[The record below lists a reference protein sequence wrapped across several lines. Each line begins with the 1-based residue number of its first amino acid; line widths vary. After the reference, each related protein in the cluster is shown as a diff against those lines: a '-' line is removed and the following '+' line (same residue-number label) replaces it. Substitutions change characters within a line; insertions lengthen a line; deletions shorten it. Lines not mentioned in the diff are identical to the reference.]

1 MHSAKCMG
9 IAIMMMGFLTWGISS
24 VEKEK
29 TAHAN
34 ALFNSL
40 RMLSG
45 GMGQVLFVSMIS
57 GVSSR
62 IQGKEGGVVGVR
74 IAFSSM
80 VIVSII
86 QLLISFV
93 FIKKT
98 NLEDD

>member
-9 IAIMMMGFLTWGISS
+9 IAIMMMGFLTWGIST

-29 TAHAN
+29 TAYAN

-45 GMGQVLFVSMIS
+45 GMRQVIFVSVVS

-74 IAFSSM
+74 IAFFSM
-80 VIVSII
+80 VIVSIFQI
-86 QLLISFV
+86 LLSFV
-93 FIKKT
+93 FIKK
-98 NLEDD
+98 DKARR

>member
-1 MHSAKCMG
+1 
-9 IAIMMMGFLTWGISS
+9 MMMGFLTCGISS

-45 GMGQVLFVSMIS
+45 AMGQVLFVSVVS

-74 IAFSSM
+74 IAFFSM
-80 VIVSII
+80 VIVSIFQI
-86 QLLISFV
+86 LLSLAFV
-93 FIKKT
+93 RNNNARK
-98 NLEDD
+98 